1 MAMDNH
7 QDQDLVVLNAGHI
20 FPYST
25 TYIVFLRALYLRNYM
40 YDFISEFSPHL
51 NRSLI
56 HQALSYENNQ
66 QVLTMFNGMKLN
78 IK

>member
-1 MAMDNH
+1 
-7 QDQDLVVLNAGHI
+7 
-20 FPYST
+20 
-25 TYIVFLRALYLRNYM
+25 M
-40 YDFISEFSPHL
+40 YDFISEFAPHL
-51 NRSLI
+51 NRSII

>member
-1 MAMDNH
+1 
-7 QDQDLVVLNAGHI
+7 
-20 FPYST
+20 
-25 TYIVFLRALYLRNYM
+25 M